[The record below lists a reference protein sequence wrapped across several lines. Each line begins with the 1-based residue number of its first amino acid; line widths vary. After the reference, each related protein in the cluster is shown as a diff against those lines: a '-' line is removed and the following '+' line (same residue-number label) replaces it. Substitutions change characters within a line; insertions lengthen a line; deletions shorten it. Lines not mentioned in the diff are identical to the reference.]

1 MGDRSSTPIVAAR
14 SARFTAVDLQRNG
27 PATAESVARGRSEP
41 NGRGGGSAGEG
52 SPSPRRVLRSGRSG
66 PVRVPA
72 CRSGRERNGTGRR
85 RANGDGTAL
94 RRRPDGGADRRG
106 LGVRGALPGS

>member
-27 PATAESVARGRSEP
+27 PATAESVARGRPEP

-52 SPSPRRVLRSGRSG
+52 SPSPGESSVRGD
-66 PVRVPA
+66 PVQSASRPA
-72 CRSGRERNGTGRR
+72 DQEGNGTG
-85 RANGDGTAL
+85 
-94 RRRPDGGADRRG
+94 PDGGGRMATG
-106 LGVRGALPGS
+106 LPFDDVLTA